1 MLAFLRRSA
10 IALAWAYPASLI
22 LVLIAFRWLGED
34 WWVTAAAL
42 YLPRLGFGLPLL
54 VLLPALLLFRA
65 FRALWPLLL
74 AALLLVWPLMGL
86 SVSLRWQ
93 KQEPT
98 ALRVLS
104 LNADSCVFGSAA
116 IAASILQYSPDLV
129 LLQEVSS
136 TRTALE
142 AELRLHYGNVQASNQ
157 FIIASRFPIIETSD
171 PDRTH
176 ALGPE
181 HSARYLRHVLRTPR
195 GEVTVFNIHPTSPRP
210 GLNEIRGPRGFRHEL
225 QTGRAFSSH
234 AAPEV
239 QAITELRR
247 AQVEAVVRDATDERN
262 PVIIAGDSNLPTL
275 SKLAQLNFADF
286 ADGFSEAGTGF
297 GYTYP
302 AQLSWMRIDRILAS
316 PALRFTSFEV
326 GCAGVSDH
334 LCVVAGLAHR

>member
-10 IALAWAYPASLI
+10 IALAWAYPAG
-22 LVLIAFRWLGED
+22 LVLVLLAFRWLGED

-42 YLPRLGFGLPLL
+42 YLPRAGFGLPLL

-65 FRALWPLLL
+65 YRALWPLLL
-74 AALLLVWPLMGL
+74 AAVLLVWPLMGL
-86 SVSLRWQ
+86 SVALPWPKRD
-93 KQEPT
+93 PT

-104 LNADSCVFGSAA
+104 LNANSCVSGSKA
-116 IAASILQYSPDLV
+116 IAASILQYRPDLV
-129 LLQEVSS
+129 LLQELSS
-136 TRTALE
+136 ARTPLE
-142 AELRLHYGNVQASNQ
+142 AELRRHYRNVQASTQ

-171 PDRTH
+171 PDRAH
-176 ALGPE
+176 VLGTE

-195 GEVTVFNIHPTSPRP
+195 GDITVFNIHPTSPRP

-239 QAITELRR
+239 QSITELRR
-247 AQVEAVVRDATDERN
+247 AQVEAVIGDATDERN

-275 SKLAQLNFADF
+275 SKLARANFAGF
-286 ADGFSEAGTGF
+286 ADGFSEAGMGF

-302 AQLSWMRIDRILAS
+302 ARLSWMRIDRILAS
-316 PALRFTSFEV
+316 PAFRFITFEV

-334 LCVVAGLAHR
+334 LCVVAELSQR